1 MWAGEGEPE
10 GGSPLGFRLR
20 LGENKLYTAGCN
32 YCIPFMLGN
41 KQFPLYYPHC
51 NANDLFRLAST
62 SPGVGAY
69 PGAAPESVGILAC
82 AKPSAQIL
90 TFNSYKSLR
99 VRGR

>member
-10 GGSPLGFRLR
+10 GGSPLGLQAKIRRKQAVHCRLQ
-20 LGENKLYTAGCN
+20 LLH
-32 YCIPFMLGN
+32 PFQARN
-41 KQFPLYYPHC
+41 KQFPLYYPYC

-69 PGAAPESVGILAC
+69 PGAAPESVGLSAC

-90 TFNSYKSLR
+90 TFSS
-99 VRGR
+99 